1 MEQSTSGHKSLNLH
15 RYLLSSPRY
24 WNIEE
29 KKKRAGHQQERY
41 QKDLETCRE
50 EHQRYDQLVALAM
63 NRIQES
69 GTEGAE
75 HLSKP
80 GVEEVETEAIEA
92 EGSFF
97 TTQETP
103 SHLESLSFVHL
114 SSARASRLE
123 MGDHS
128 RVAEEESIGGKMSE
142 ISGLTCSSLSSSSH
156 SFLRVPSR
164 PESRTE
170 RSHKSPR
177 KKYS

>member
-1 MEQSTSGHKSLNLH
+1 MEQSTSGHKLH

-69 GTEGAE
+69 GTEGA
-75 HLSKP
+75 
-80 GVEEVETEAIEA
+80 VEEVETEAIEA